1 MKNKFLVMISLCSFL
16 FLNTNVIHVQTLRT
30 SYSTT
35 EDVLLEMM
43 KPEIQDIL
51 MEEIGEIIDWNFS
64 GKRVIDLQ
72 LIHDHFDPK
81 WFQISL
87 SVEYKQLNQ
96 GGKATIEL
104 KVIPAS
110 FSRENTSNK
119 IKLIDFTD
127 FQRVE

>member
-1 MKNKFLVMISLCSFL
+1 MINKFLVMISLCSFL
-16 FLNTNVIHVQTLRT
+16 LFNMNVVHAQTLRA
-30 SYSTT
+30 SYGTT

-64 GKRVIDLQ
+64 GKKVIDLQ
-72 LIHDHFDPK
+72 LIHDHLDPK

-87 SVEYKQLNQ
+87 SVEYRQLNQ

-110 FSRENTSNK
+110 LSRENTSNK

-127 FQRVE
+127 FKRVD

>member
-1 MKNKFLVMISLCSFL
+1 MISLCSFL
-16 FLNTNVIHVQTLRT
+16 FLNTNVIHAQTLRT

-43 KPEIQDIL
+43 KPENQDIL

-64 GKRVIDLQ
+64 GKKVIDLQ
-72 LIHDHFDPK
+72 LIHDHLDPK

-87 SVEYKQLNQ
+87 SVEYRQLNQ
-96 GGKATIEL
+96 GGKVTIEL

-110 FSRENTSNK
+110 FTRENTSNK
-119 IKLIDFTD
+119 IKLIEFTD
-127 FQRVE
+127 YQEIK